1 MDDAQLIDS
10 PRELPALCPVR
21 RPPEASGD
29 VPRRERRYLRRV
41 AFAQPNRRIA
51 SGSGRSTVGLAT
63 ANDPP
68 PIRCSCVR
76 KQRLSLNR
84 GRFAEFID
92 AIQDF

>member
-51 SGSGRSTVGLAT
+51 QVVGGARSDWPRPTIRLQYDARASGSSV
-63 ANDPP
+63 
-68 PIRCSCVR
+68 
-76 KQRLSLNR
+76 
-84 GRFAEFID
+84 
-92 AIQDF
+92 